1 MTSGSGQYE
10 VQEAGAMIILFI
22 LVTHTPPGRLQTPN
36 PTLLDKR
43 NVETPYRSS
52 QGDSLPQGK
61 PMAVRAWDI
70 SECRTVM
77 ARIRVETSPG
87 TKVSPRPP
95 AQLLSLRVGSWSRS
109 ERTVARRDAQVS
121 PDADATHLHDR

>member
-1 MTSGSGQYE
+1 MVKTSKSALKTVINEQAE
-10 VQEAGAMIILFI
+10 VAITLDQKVQEAGEMIAIFI

-43 NVETPYRSS
+43 NVETPYRSPE
-52 QGDSLPQGK
+52 GTACRKDR
-61 PMAVRAWDI
+61 PMAVRVWDVGR

-87 TKVSPRPP
+87 TKVSPRPIGLTS
-95 AQLLSLRVGSWSRS
+95 QENR
-109 ERTVARRDAQVS
+109 
-121 PDADATHLHDR
+121 